1 MLKTEVQNVQKEAPV
16 EVESQVVQTKQ
27 TESDTS
33 QAHVSSQNLQ
43 ADSENSYQLVRD
55 KEGDQTST
63 KIWLC

>member
-16 EVESQVVQTKQ
+16 EVESQVVQTEQ

-33 QAHVSSQNLQ
+33 QADVSSQNLQ